1 MAKSGRLCFRGKT
14 YTSMA
19 SLAAAFGMPAT
30 RLYGRLEKGWSL
42 EEALEVVQRKR
53 PPRLGKPVKYR
64 GKTYP
69 STVAL
74 AAAFCQSENN
84 VWARLSRGWSVA
96 QAVGNEAP
104 PLRPL
109 RGRRKPTS
117 IQTNHGLK
125 VFNTFKE
132 ACEWCGVDRQVA
144 YGRLGIGWTLAE
156 ALGQVDKP
164 ELAYAGYGAIYR
176 VINTANGMAYVGQT
190 MRRLARRWKG
200 HCRAARKNGRTRLA
214 RAMREFGVKKF
225 VVEPLEYAGSRAEL
239 NRLEEKWIKKLGTLW
254 PAGYNGARG
263 GSGNVKGNAI
273 RYKGKTYL
281 SLSHLANTFGLDSE
295 VVRVRLVAGYDLKT
309 AVEHREHLLRKP
321 CVVEGVRY
329 PSEKAA
335 AEHYGIKNNKV
346 HRRRK
351 RGWTLRQA
359 LGLDSRRKPK
369 TAPKRIVVEGTAYES
384 RQAAVD
390 HYGLEYATVSARLK
404 KGWSVEEAFELT
416 ERRKRTDH
424 YNAQEVIVGGV
435 TYHSMS
441 AAARALNVPL
451 ARVQMRLKLAWSVD
465 DAFTRPH
472 RDRQSKSEE

>member
-1 MAKSGRLCFRGKT
+1 MYPT
-14 YTSMA
+14 MA

-42 EEALEVVQRKR
+42 EEALEVVKRER
-53 PPRLGKPVKYR
+53 PPPLGKPVEYR

-74 AAAFCQSENN
+74 AAAFGQSENN
-84 VWARLSRGWSVA
+84 VSARLNRGWSVA
-96 QAVGNEAP
+96 QAVGDEEP

-109 RGRRKPTS
+109 KGRRKRTS
-117 IQTNHGLK
+117 VQTKHGVK

-144 YGRLGIGWTLAE
+144 YGRLGIGWTLEE
-156 ALGQVDKP
+156 ALEQVDKP
-164 ELAYAGYGAIYR
+164 EMAYAGYGVIYR
-176 VINTANGMAYVGQT
+176 VTNTANGMAYVGQT
-190 MRRLARRWKG
+190 MRRLSRRWKG

-225 VVEPLEYAGSRAEL
+225 AVEPLEYAGSRAEL

-254 PAGYNGARG
+254 PAGYNGAKG
-263 GSGNVKGNAI
+263 GSGNVKGKAI
-273 RYKGKTYL
+273 RYKGKMYL

-295 VVRVRLVAGYDLKT
+295 VVRVRLLAGYDLET
-309 AVEHREHLLRKP
+309 ALEHKEHLLRKP

-335 AEHYGIKNNKV
+335 AEHYGLRQNKV

-359 LGLDSRRKPK
+359 LGLDSRRKSK

-416 ERRKRTDH
+416 ERREKTDH
-424 YNAQEVIVGGV
+424 YNAQEVIVRGV

-451 ARVQMRLKLAWSVD
+451 ARVQMRLKLGWSVD
-465 DAFTRPH
+465 DAYTKPH
-472 RDRQSKSEE
+472 RDAGRKK